1 MTILKNYL
9 EAKVNS
15 RGNKN
20 LNYLSSFFSE
30 TELSILSEKTISIV
44 GTNGKS
50 STANNIA
57 MLLEGLD
64 KSYIVFTSPH
74 LYDYK
79 ERITA
84 HKDLN
89 LNQYIEYLEKF
100 ELENNIILGYFE
112 STFLIAA
119 KAFLHNDLDYFI
131 CEAGIGGKY
140 DTTSIIQSK
149 TVVLT
154 SIGLDHTDIL
164 GNKIT
169 DILDQKIYVSN
180 NIETLF
186 VSVLNEDLIEIIK
199 SEYTNYSKSIFLSEY
214 LDNKNISFSKLIF
227 KDLNYY
233 LSLMVVDLLLQDIK
247 YADLTNIKIK
257 EAKGRFEIVNDSP
270 VKIIDGAH
278 NYEGVEILLRNYE
291 NKYGNLNTDIFLG
304 FKKGKDI
311 NNILKLIIGKTN
323 YNLHL
328 IEDDTFFDQEITKEI
343 GYLLDKHSK
352 NYKIASLEQFK
363 KNKNPSILLGSL
375 YLIGEYK
382 KREL

>member
-1 MTILKNYL
+1 MTNLKNYL

-30 TELSILSEKTISIV
+30 TELSILSKKTISIV

-57 MLLEGLD
+57 MLFEGLD

-89 LNQYIEYLEKF
+89 LNQYIEYLENF

-169 DILDQKIYVSN
+169 EILDQKIYVSN
-180 NIETLF
+180 NIETLL

-214 LDNKNISFSKLIF
+214 LNSKNISFSKLIF

-291 NKYGNLNTDIFLG
+291 NIYGNLNTDIFLG

-311 NNILKLIIGKTN
+311 NSILNLIIGKTN

-343 GYLLDKHSK
+343 GYLLDKHGK